1 MSKEKEISNDVNH
14 IRQLFFG
21 FYEIFQGFFLMLA
34 YFITSPNE
42 DASWFGMSIILIVM
56 GAFEF
61 GFEKIIFIRT
71 ITKAVAYNNKLAFA
85 KWLIVDVMVI
95 IFIFRYNRAVS
106 ILFLILS
113 IIEVAIYIAIPY
125 RWEIKRWI
133 KKKRKAARNKNKK
146 P

>member
-1 MSKEKEISNDVNH
+1 MSHEKEIRNDVNH
-14 IRQLFFG
+14 IRQLFVG
-21 FYEIFQGFFLMLA
+21 VCDTLQGFFLMLA
-34 YFITSPNE
+34 YFITSLNE
-42 DASWFGMSIILIVM
+42 DATWFRMSIILIVI

-61 GFEKIIFIRT
+61 GFEKIMFIRT

-85 KWLIVDVMVI
+85 KWLIVDVMII

-106 ILFLILS
+106 ILFLISS

-125 RWEIKRWI
+125 RWEIRNWIRRKI
-133 KKKRKAARNKNKK
+133 KKKK